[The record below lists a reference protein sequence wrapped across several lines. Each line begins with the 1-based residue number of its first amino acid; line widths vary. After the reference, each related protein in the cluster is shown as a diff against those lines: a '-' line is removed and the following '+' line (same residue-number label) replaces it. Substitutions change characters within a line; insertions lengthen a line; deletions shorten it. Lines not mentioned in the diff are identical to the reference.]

1 MDNIENY
8 RKRFYSLMESTIGNV
23 KPLINE
29 GISPQQNQIVVSFE
43 GCNNVGSLL
52 LTLGGKDENGRI
64 IVDNVQITKSD
75 ESGLTVVTPEESQ
88 SAQSEGKCPAPS
100 YYEQYLKGGN
110 RQINTLQY
118 DRDWNNMV
126 YTYDE
131 ISQIKWYVS
140 NEDKV
145 KLGQYTPE
153 KEVKTSQESETEV
166 ETTPIDPNSI
176 VPSSGVTKT
185 QGFKVGQITGEVPQ
199 PTTDTAQ
206 KAAETT
212 QQTGGFQLSQEAK
225 INTTNDKA
233 FDYALDNGKY
243 YFKGKGS
250 YAKKY
255 PDWKEA
261 KGNALTSIQ
270 NKVKF

>member
-1 MDNIENY
+1 MNNIEQY
-8 RKRFYSLMESTIGNV
+8 RKRFYNLMESTIGNV

-29 GISPQQNQIVVSFE
+29 GISPQQNQIVVAFQ
-43 GCNNVGSLL
+43 GCGNVGSLI
-52 LTLGGKDENGRI
+52 LTLGEKDENGRI
-64 IVDNVQITKSD
+64 IVDNVEIAKSD
-75 ESGLTVVTPEESQ
+75 ESGLSLITPEEVQ
-88 SAQSEGKCPAPS
+88 STQGDEKCPAPS
-100 YYEQYLKGGN
+100 YYEQYLKGKT
-110 RQINTLQY
+110 RQINTIQY
-118 DRDWNNMV
+118 DRDWYNMI
-126 YTYDE
+126 YTFDE
-131 ISQIKWYVS
+131 INQQKWYVS
-140 NEDKV
+140 DEDRV
-145 KLGQYTPE
+145 KLGQYAPE
-153 KEVKTSQESETEV
+153 KEVKTSQESGTEV
-166 ETTPIDPNSI
+166 ETTSIDPNSI

-199 PTTDTAQ
+199 PTTDTTQ

-212 QQTGGFQLSQEAK
+212 QQTGGFQLSQDAK

-250 YAKKY
+250 YTKKY
-255 PDWKEA
+255 PNWKEA